1 MCIAVSLALVAQV
14 NPHVAP
20 FYAHLRGRPGRPSG
34 GRARTGAWR
43 GGFLLGALEV
53 SIKEDLKKQLRT
65 LQAHTHACIHNKLR
79 KQLRTYRHVASACRH
94 AASACRH
101 AASACRHASITYGRR
116 CSLTGSSSAATG
128 RTCGCSSRMPSSG

>member
-1 MCIAVSLALVAQV
+1 MCITVSLALVAQV

-65 LQAHTHACIHNKLR
+65 LQAL
-79 KQLRTYRHVASACRH
+79 QLDWKFFGCDWSHMWLQQQDAVVGVRPP
-94 AASACRH
+94 
-101 AASACRHASITYGRR
+101 
-116 CSLTGSSSAATG
+116 SLSQPAPAPVFHPAPAPAF
-128 RTCGCSSRMPSSG
+128 RPALKPAPPFQR

>member
-1 MCIAVSLALVAQV
+1 MRIAVSLALVAQV

-79 KQLRTYRHVASACRH
+79 KQLRTYRH
-94 AASACRH
+94 AASARRR

>member
-1 MCIAVSLALVAQV
+1 MCILAWAQHVHSMCITVSLALVAQV

-65 LQAHTHACIHNKLR
+65 LQAL
-79 KQLRTYRHVASACRH
+79 QLDWKFFGCDWSHMWLQQQDAVVGVRPP
-94 AASACRH
+94 
-101 AASACRHASITYGRR
+101 
-116 CSLTGSSSAATG
+116 SLSQPAPAPVFHPAPAPAF
-128 RTCGCSSRMPSSG
+128 RPALNPAPPFQR

>member
-1 MCIAVSLALVAQV
+1 MCTAVSLALVAQV

-53 SIKEDLKKQLRT
+53 SIKEDLRKQLRT
-65 LQAHTHACIHNKLR
+65 LQARARMQHVHGYIMSCVSSCTPAGVVPAGMPPSHT
-79 KQLRTYRHVASACRH
+79 VAGV
-94 AASACRH
+94 AA
-101 AASACRHASITYGRR
+101 
-116 CSLTGSSSAATG
+116 
-128 RTCGCSSRMPSSG
+128 

>member
-1 MCIAVSLALVAQV
+1 MSLALVAQV

-53 SIKEDLKKQLRT
+53 SIKEDLRKQLRT
-65 LQAHTHACIHNKLR
+65 LQAHTRAR
-79 KQLRTYRHVASACRH
+79 ARARARMQHVHGYIMSCVSSCTPAGVVPD
-94 AASACRH
+94 
-101 AASACRHASITYGRR
+101 RHASVTHGCRR

-128 RTCGCSSRMPSSG
+128 RICGCSSKMPSSG

>member
-79 KQLRTYRHVASACRH
+79 KQLRTYRH

-101 AASACRHASITYGRR
+101 AASACRHASVTYGCRR

-128 RTCGCSSRMPSSG
+128 RTCGCSSRMLSSG

>member
-65 LQAHTHACIHNKLR
+65 LQAL
-79 KQLRTYRHVASACRH
+79 QLDWKFFGCDWSHMWLQQQDAVV
-94 AASACRH
+94 
-101 AASACRHASITYGRR
+101 G
-116 CSLTGSSSAATG
+116 GSSSEY
-128 RTCGCSSRMPSSG
+128 